1 MTATSEGERGSQGV
15 QIILV
20 RELQTTERASGA
32 ANTQMDSLAIREGL
46 RGSLKGL
53 RKTQGAPEAAGRA

>member
-1 MTATSEGERGSQGV
+1 MTATSEGERGSQGA

-32 ANTQMDSLAIREGL
+32 ANTEIDSLAIRRASVILEGL
-46 RGSLKGL
+46 RSSRERLK
-53 RKTQGAPEAAGRA
+53 